1 MPANVTFS
9 GGEKIQALFKNAGKG
24 GVKSVDVG
32 VFAGSKYQDG
42 TPVALVAT
50 VNEFG
55 GDINHPGGTPYKIG
69 KGGKAVFVK
78 KGTPG
83 IIGTT
88 KPHKIKIPERP
99 AFRNANKSNEDSLIK
114 IIKSNVDPETMVID
128 PVTAGKV
135 GVAHES
141 AVKKS
146 IVDLK
151 DPPNAASTLKAKAPK
166 ANPLV
171 NTGML
176 ARSVTHEVNK

>member
-1 MPANVTFS
+1 MASNVTFS
-9 GGEKIQALFKNAGKG
+9 GGEKIQALFKQAGKG
-24 GVKSVDVG
+24 GVKSVDIG

-55 GDINHPGGTPYKIG
+55 SEDGH
-69 KGGKAVFVK
+69 
-78 KGTPG
+78 
-83 IIGTT
+83 
-88 KPHKIKIPERP
+88 IPERP

-114 IIKSNVDPETMVID
+114 VIKNNVDPETMVID
-128 PVTAGKV
+128 PVTAGEV

-151 DPPNAASTLKAKAPK
+151 DPPNAASTLKAKTPK

-171 NTGML
+171 NTGTYV
-176 ARSVTHEVNK
+176 RSITHEVNK

>member
-1 MPANVTFS
+1 MASNVTFS
-9 GGEKIQALFKNAGKG
+9 GGDKIKALFQNAGKG

-32 VFAGSKYQDG
+32 VFAGAKYQDG

-55 GDINHPGGTPYKIG
+55 SEDG
-69 KGGKAVFVK
+69 V
-78 KGTPG
+78 
-83 IIGTT
+83 
-88 KPHKIKIPERP
+88 IPERP

-151 DPPNAASTLKAKAPK
+151 DPPNAPSTLKAKAPK

-171 NTGML
+171 NTGTYV
-176 ARSVTHEVNK
+176 RSITHEVNK

>member
-1 MPANVTFS
+1 MASNVTFS
-9 GGEKIQALFKNAGKG
+9 GGEKIQALFKQAGKG

-32 VFAGSKYQDG
+32 VFAGAKYQDG

-55 GDINHPGGTPYKIG
+55 SEDGH
-69 KGGKAVFVK
+69 
-78 KGTPG
+78 
-83 IIGTT
+83 
-88 KPHKIKIPERP
+88 IPERP

-128 PVTAGKV
+128 PVTAGEV

-171 NTGML
+171 DTGMYV
-176 ARSVTHEVNK
+176 RSVTHEVNK

>member
-1 MPANVTFS
+1 MASNVTFS
-9 GGEKIQALFKNAGKG
+9 GGEKIQALFKQAGKG
-24 GVKSVDVG
+24 GVKSVDIG

-55 GDINHPGGTPYKIG
+55 SEDGH
-69 KGGKAVFVK
+69 
-78 KGTPG
+78 
-83 IIGTT
+83 
-88 KPHKIKIPERP
+88 IPERP

-114 IIKSNVDPETMVID
+114 VIKNNVDPETMVID
-128 PVTAGKV
+128 PVTAGEV

-171 NTGML
+171 DTGMYV
-176 ARSVTHEVNK
+176 RSVTHEVNK

>member
-32 VFAGSKYQDG
+32 IFAGAKYPDG

-55 GDINHPGGTPYKIG
+55 SEDG
-69 KGGKAVFVK
+69 V
-78 KGTPG
+78 
-83 IIGTT
+83 
-88 KPHKIKIPERP
+88 IPERP
-99 AFRNANKSNEDSLIK
+99 AIRNANKSNEDNLVK
-114 IIKSNVDPETMVID
+114 IIKNNVDPETMVID
-128 PVTAGKV
+128 PVTAGRV

-141 AVKKS
+141 ATKKS

-151 DPPNAASTLKAKAPK
+151 DPPNAPSTVKAKAPK
-166 ANPLV
+166 TNPLV
-171 NTGML
+171 NSGTYV
-176 ARSVTHEVNK
+176 RSVTHKVNK

>member
-1 MPANVTFS
+1 MASNVTFS

-32 VFAGSKYQDG
+32 VFAGAKYQDG

-55 GDINHPGGTPYKIG
+55 SEDG
-69 KGGKAVFVK
+69 V
-78 KGTPG
+78 
-83 IIGTT
+83 
-88 KPHKIKIPERP
+88 IPERP
-99 AFRNANKSNEDSLIK
+99 AFRNANKSNEDNLVK
-114 IIKSNVDPETMVID
+114 IIKNNVDPKTMVID

-171 NTGML
+171 NTGMYV
-176 ARSVTHEVNK
+176 RSITNKVNK

>member
-9 GGEKIQALFKNAGKG
+9 GGDKIKALFQNAGKG

-55 GDINHPGGTPYKIG
+55 SEDG
-69 KGGKAVFVK
+69 V
-78 KGTPG
+78 
-83 IIGTT
+83 
-88 KPHKIKIPERP
+88 IPERP
-99 AFRNANKSNEDSLIK
+99 AFRNANKSNEDNLVK
-114 IIKSNVDPETMVID
+114 IIKNNVDPETMVID

-151 DPPNAASTLKAKAPK
+151 DPPNAPSTLKAKAPK

-171 NTGML
+171 NTGMYV
-176 ARSVTHEVNK
+176 RSITHEVNK

>member
-1 MPANVTFS
+1 MASNVTFS
-9 GGEKIQALFKNAGKG
+9 GGDKIKALFQNAGKG
-24 GVKSVDVG
+24 GVKSVDIG
-32 VFAGSKYQDG
+32 VFAGAKYQDG

-55 GDINHPGGTPYKIG
+55 SEDGHT
-69 KGGKAVFVK
+69 
-78 KGTPG
+78 
-83 IIGTT
+83 
-88 KPHKIKIPERP
+88 PERP

-141 AVKKS
+141 AVKRS

-171 NTGML
+171 NTGMYV
-176 ARSVTHEVNK
+176 RSVTHEVNK